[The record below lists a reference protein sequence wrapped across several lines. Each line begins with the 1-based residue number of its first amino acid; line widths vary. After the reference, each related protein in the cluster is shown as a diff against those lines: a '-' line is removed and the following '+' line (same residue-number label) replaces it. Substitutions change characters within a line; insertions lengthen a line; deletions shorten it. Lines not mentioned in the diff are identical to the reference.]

1 MTTFHD
7 QAEACYIKK
16 NLSGFLSKLFLVS
29 ELRRFKMAVINIFS
43 IPQINKV
50 NQMLATFVIN
60 ISLWDLFLS
69 GAHNVVQK
77 TNVCLEDCVCKP
89 TSN

>member
-1 MTTFHD
+1 M
-7 QAEACYIKK
+7 AE
-16 NLSGFLSKLFLVS
+16 
-29 ELRRFKMAVINIFS
+29 INIAS
-43 IPQINKV
+43 IVQINKV

-60 ISLWDLFLS
+60 ISLWEFFLF
-69 GAHNVVQK
+69 GAHNVLQK